1 LTRGVQTPVVMSESF
16 QPLNGI
22 RVLDFSRIVAGP
34 YCTMVLGDL
43 GAEVIKIER
52 PGTGD
57 ETRAWGPPFVGG
69 ESAYFLCVNRNKK
82 SVTVDV
88 STAAGKT
95 VIRDLAVHSDVLV
108 ENFRPGTMEKLG
120 LGYDSLKSINPRLVY
135 CAISG
140 FGRSGPD
147 KDRAGVDVIVE
158 GVGGLMSVTGEPDG
172 PPVKVGV
179 AIIDVATALHAH
191 GAIMAALFECERT
204 GHGRRLDFS
213 LLEVQIATLIN
224 IGSDYLIGGVI
235 PKRWGSAHTSIV
247 PYQAFEASDGYVVVG
262 AINESLWVRFCD
274 AIEQP
279 GLANDPRFAT
289 NRLRGQHRA
298 ELLALIQPIF
308 RQLPRVAWLER
319 FRAQGIPCGP
329 INTLDEVYR
338 DRQVEHLGTVQEVGH
353 PTAGRVRL
361 AGSPIRADDAQ
372 LPVRL
377 PPPLLGEHTEE
388 VLRDVLG
395 YGDERIRTLT
405 EVKQSRARE

>member
-1 LTRGVQTPVVMSESF
+1 MARAF
-16 QPLNGI
+16 QPLQGI
-22 RVLDFSRIVAGP
+22 RVLDFSRILAGP
-34 YCTMVLGDL
+34 YCTMVLADM

-57 ETRAWGPPFVGG
+57 ETRAWGPFVGG

-82 SVTVDV
+82 SVTVDL
-88 STAAGKT
+88 SKPPGQTIIRELATTA
-95 VIRDLAVHSDVLV
+95 DVLV

-120 LGYDSLKSINPRLVY
+120 LGYDDLRTIKPRLIY

-158 GVGGLMSVTGEPDG
+158 GVGGLMSITGEPDG

-191 GAIMAALFECERT
+191 GAITAALFERERT
-204 GHGRRLDFS
+204 GRGRRLDFS

-224 IGSDYLIGGVI
+224 IGSDYLIGGIV

-262 AINESLWVRFCD
+262 AINESLWLRFCE
-274 AIEQP
+274 AIERP
-279 GLANDPRFAT
+279 EFARDPRFAS
-289 NRLRGQHRA
+289 NELRSQHRS
-298 ELLALIQPIF
+298 ELLALIQPVF
-308 RQLPRVAWLER
+308 LGRTRADWLER
-319 FRAQGIPCGP
+319 FRSQGIPCGP

-338 DRQVEHLGTVQEVGH
+338 DAQVEHLGIVQEVEH
-353 PTAGRVRL
+353 PTAGRIKL
-361 AGSPIRADDAQ
+361 AGSPIRADHEQ

-377 PPPLLGEHTEE
+377 PPPRLGQHTEE
-388 VLRDVLG
+388 VLRELLQYD
-395 YGDERIRTLT
+395 DEHIREIRPAIGL
-405 EVKQSRARE
+405 

>member
-1 LTRGVQTPVVMSESF
+1 MSQSF
-16 QPLNGI
+16 QPLRGV
-22 RVLDFSRIVAGP
+22 RVLDFSRILAGP

-82 SVTVDV
+82 SVTVDM
-88 STAAGKT
+88 STAAGKA
-95 VIRDLAVHSDVLV
+95 VIRDLTVHSDVLV

-158 GVGGLMSVTGEPDG
+158 GVGGLMSITGESDG

-191 GAIMAALFECERT
+191 GAIMAALFERERT

-279 GLANDPRFAT
+279 GLASDPRFCT

-298 ELLALIQPIF
+298 DLLALVQPIF
-308 RQLPRVAWLER
+308 RLRPRSDWLQR

-338 DRQVEHLGTVQEVGH
+338 DPQVEHLGIVQEVDH
-353 PTAGRVRL
+353 PTAGRIRL
-361 AGSPIRADDAQ
+361 AGSPIRADEAQ

-377 PPPLLGEHTEE
+377 PPPRLGEHTEE
-388 VLRDVLG
+388 VLRDLLG
-395 YGDERIRTLT
+395 YDDERIRAVT
-405 EVKQSRARE
+405 

>member
-1 LTRGVQTPVVMSESF
+1 VSDTF
-16 QPLNGI
+16 QPLQGV
-22 RVLDFSRIVAGP
+22 RVLDFSRILAGP
-34 YCTMVLGDL
+34 YCTMVLGDM
-43 GAEVIKIER
+43 GAEIIKIER
-52 PGTGD
+52 PGSGD

-82 SVTVDV
+82 SVTVDM
-88 STAAGKT
+88 STPEGKG
-95 VIRDLAVHSDVLV
+95 VIRDLAARSDVLV

-120 LGYDSLKSINPRLVY
+120 LGYDALQAVNPRLVY

-147 KDRAGVDVIVE
+147 RDRAGVDVIVE
-158 GVGGLMSVTGEPDG
+158 GVGGLMSITGEPDG

-191 GAIMAALFECERT
+191 GAIIAALFERQRT
-204 GHGRRLDFS
+204 GQGRRLDFS

-224 IGSDYLIGGVI
+224 IGSDYLIGGVV

-262 AINESLWVRFCD
+262 AINESLWQRFCE

-279 GLANDPRFAT
+279 DLANDSRFSS
-289 NRLRGQHRA
+289 NVLRGQHRA
-298 ELLALIQPIF
+298 ELLTLVQPIF
-308 RQLPRVAWLER
+308 RQRPRADWLER
-319 FRAQGIPCGP
+319 FRDQGIPCGP
-329 INTLDEVYR
+329 IKTLDEVYR
-338 DRQVEHLGTVQEVGH
+338 DRQVEHLGIVQEVDH
-353 PTAGRVRL
+353 PTAGRIKL

-377 PPPLLGEHTEE
+377 PPPRLGEHTEE

-395 YGDERIRTLT
+395 YDEERIRAL
-405 EVKQSRARE
+405 VAASAS

>member
-1 LTRGVQTPVVMSESF
+1 MSESF
-16 QPLNGI
+16 QPLRGV
-22 RVLDFSRIVAGP
+22 RVLDFSRILAGP

-43 GAEVIKIER
+43 GAEIIKIER
-52 PGTGD
+52 PGSGD

-82 SVTVDV
+82 SVTVDL
-88 STAAGKT
+88 STASGKA
-95 VIRDLAVHSDVLV
+95 VIRDLAAHSDVLV

-158 GVGGLMSVTGEPDG
+158 GVGGLMSITGEPDG

-191 GAIMAALFECERT
+191 GAIMAALFERERT
-204 GHGRRLDFS
+204 GRGRRLDFS

-279 GLANDPRFAT
+279 GLANDTRFCT

-298 ELLALIQPIF
+298 DLLALIQPIF
-308 RQLPRVAWLER
+308 RLRPRSDWLER

-338 DRQVEHLGTVQEVGH
+338 DPQVEHLGIVQEVDH
-353 PTAGRVRL
+353 PTAGRIRL
-361 AGSPIRADDAQ
+361 AGSPVRADETQ

-377 PPPLLGEHTEE
+377 PPPRLGEHTEE
-388 VLRDVLG
+388 VLREVLG
-395 YGDERIRTLT
+395 YDDERIRAVT
-405 EVKQSRARE
+405 

>member
-1 LTRGVQTPVVMSESF
+1 MTETF
-16 QPLNGI
+16 QPLQGI
-22 RVLDFSRIVAGP
+22 RVLDFSRILAGP
-34 YCTMVLGDL
+34 YCTMVLGDM
-43 GAEVIKIER
+43 GAEVIKVER
-52 PGTGD
+52 PGIGD

-82 SVTVDV
+82 SITVDL
-88 STAAGKT
+88 STRDGQT
-95 VIRDLAVHSDVLV
+95 IIRDLAAQCDVLV

-120 LGYDSLKSINPRLVY
+120 LGCDALRAINPRLIY

-158 GVGGLMSVTGEPDG
+158 GVGGLMSITGEPDG

-191 GAIMAALFECERT
+191 GAIIAALFERERT
-204 GHGRRLDFS
+204 GQGRRLDFS

-224 IGSDYLIGGVI
+224 IGSDYLIGGVV

-247 PYQAFEASDGYVVVG
+247 PYQAFEARDGYVVVG
-262 AINESLWVRFCD
+262 AINESLWARFCE

-279 GLANDPRFAT
+279 RLADDPRFAT
-289 NRLRGQHRA
+289 NRLRGEHRA
-298 ELLALIQPIF
+298 ELLGLVQPIF
-308 RQLPRVAWLER
+308 QKLSRGEWLDR
-319 FRAQGIPCGP
+319 FRGQGIPSGP

-338 DRQVEHLGTVQEVGH
+338 DPQVEHLGIVQEVDH
-353 PTAGRVRL
+353 PSAGRIKL
-361 AGSPIRADDAQ
+361 AGSPIRADESQ

-377 PPPLLGEHTEE
+377 PPPRLGEHTEE

-395 YGDERIRTLT
+395 YDEERIHRL
-405 EVKQSRARE
+405 S

>member
-1 LTRGVQTPVVMSESF
+1 MPSSF
-16 QPLNGI
+16 QPLSGI
-22 RVLDFSRIVAGP
+22 RVLDFSRILAGP
-34 YCTMVLGDL
+34 YCTMVLADM

-82 SVTVDV
+82 SVTVDMG
-88 STAAGKT
+88 TAEGKSI
-95 VIRDLAVHSDVLV
+95 IRDLAAQSDVLV

-120 LGYDSLKSINPRLVY
+120 LGYDELKVINRRMVY

-140 FGRSGPD
+140 FGRDGPD

-158 GVGGLMSVTGEPDG
+158 GVGGLMSITGEPDG

-191 GAIMAALFECERT
+191 GAIIAALFQRERT
-204 GHGRRLDFS
+204 GQGTRLDFS
-213 LLEVQIATLIN
+213 LLEVQVATLIN
-224 IGSDYLIGGVI
+224 IGSDYLIGGVV

-262 AINESLWVRFCD
+262 AVNESLWLRFCE
-274 AIEQP
+274 AIERP
-279 GLANDPRFAT
+279 ELAADPRFAT
-289 NRLRGQHRA
+289 NLLRGQLRT
-298 ELLALIQPIF
+298 ELLDLLNPII
-308 RQLPRVAWLER
+308 RMRPRSEWLDR
-319 FRAQGIPCGP
+319 FRAQGIPSGP
-329 INTLDEVYR
+329 INTLDEVYQ
-338 DRQVEHLGTVQEVGH
+338 DPQVQHLGIVQEVDH
-353 PTAGRVRL
+353 PAAGRIKL
-361 AGSPIRADDAQ
+361 AGSPIRANDQQ

-377 PPPLLGEHTEE
+377 PPPRLGEHTEE

-395 YGDERIRTLT
+395 YPADRITAIAAAG
-405 EVKQSRARE
+405 VIPPA

>member
-1 LTRGVQTPVVMSESF
+1 MTETF
-16 QPLNGI
+16 QPLQGI
-22 RVLDFSRIVAGP
+22 RVLDFSRILAGP
-34 YCTMVLGDL
+34 YCTMVLGDM
-43 GAEVIKIER
+43 GAEVIKVER

-82 SVTVDV
+82 SITVDL
-88 STAAGKT
+88 STSDGQTIIRELAAQ
-95 VIRDLAVHSDVLV
+95 SDVLV

-120 LGYDSLKSINPRLVY
+120 LGCDALRAINPRLIY

-158 GVGGLMSVTGEPDG
+158 GVGGLMSITGEPDG

-191 GAIMAALFECERT
+191 GALIAALFERERT
-204 GHGRRLDFS
+204 GQGRRLDFS

-224 IGSDYLIGGVI
+224 IGSDYLIGGVV

-262 AINESLWVRFCD
+262 AINESLWVRFCE
-274 AIEQP
+274 AMEQP
-279 GLANDPRFAT
+279 QLLDDPRFAT
-289 NRLRGQHRA
+289 NRLRGEHRA
-298 ELLALIQPIF
+298 ELLGVVQPIF
-308 RQLPRVAWLER
+308 QKLSRGEWLDR
-319 FRAQGIPCGP
+319 FRARGIPCGP

-338 DRQVEHLGTVQEVGH
+338 DPQVEHLGIVQEVDH
-353 PTAGRVRL
+353 PSAGRIKL
-361 AGSPIRADDAQ
+361 AGSPIRADDSQ

-377 PPPLLGEHTEE
+377 PPPRLGEHTEE
-388 VLRDVLG
+388 VLREVLG
-395 YGDERIRTLT
+395 YDEEHMRRL
-405 EVKQSRARE
+405 S

>member
-1 LTRGVQTPVVMSESF
+1 MARAF
-16 QPLNGI
+16 QPLQGI
-22 RVLDFSRIVAGP
+22 RVLDFSRILAGP
-34 YCTMVLGDL
+34 YCTMVLADM

-57 ETRAWGPPFVGG
+57 ETRAWGPFVGG

-82 SVTVDV
+82 SVTVDL
-88 STAAGKT
+88 SKPPGQTIIRELATTA
-95 VIRDLAVHSDVLV
+95 DVLV

-120 LGYDSLKSINPRLVY
+120 LGYDDLRTINPRLIY

-158 GVGGLMSVTGEPDG
+158 GVGGLMSITGEPDG

-191 GAIMAALFECERT
+191 GAITAALFERERT
-204 GHGRRLDFS
+204 GRGRRLDFS

-224 IGSDYLIGGVI
+224 IGSDYLIGGIV

-262 AINESLWVRFCD
+262 AINESLWLRFCE
-274 AIEQP
+274 AIERP
-279 GLANDPRFAT
+279 EFARDPRFAS
-289 NRLRGQHRA
+289 NELRSQHRS
-298 ELLALIQPIF
+298 ELLALIQPVF
-308 RQLPRVAWLER
+308 LGRTRADWLER
-319 FRAQGIPCGP
+319 FRSQGIPCGP

-338 DRQVEHLGTVQEVGH
+338 DAQVEHLGIVQEVEH
-353 PTAGRVRL
+353 PTAGRIKL
-361 AGSPIRADDAQ
+361 AGSPIRADHEQ

-377 PPPLLGEHTEE
+377 PPPRLGQHTEE
-388 VLRDVLG
+388 VLRELLQYD
-395 YGDERIRTLT
+395 DEHIREIRPAIGL
-405 EVKQSRARE
+405 